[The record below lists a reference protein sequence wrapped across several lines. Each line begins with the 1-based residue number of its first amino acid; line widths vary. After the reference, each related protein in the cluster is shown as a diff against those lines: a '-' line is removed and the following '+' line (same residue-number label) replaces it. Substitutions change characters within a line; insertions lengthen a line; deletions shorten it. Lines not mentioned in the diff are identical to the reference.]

1 MHEFSEFR
9 GSFEEYLEQYLTEL
23 PTVSLLKEAMNYSAL
38 DGGKRIR
45 PLLIYA
51 GGQLSNAKQEKL
63 FPIAAAI
70 EMIHCYSLV
79 HDDLPAMDNDDFR
92 RGKPSNHKA
101 FDEATAIL
109 VGDAL
114 LTESFALLSNSGC
127 YPPLTTVKLIQMLS
141 KASGALGMI
150 KGQFLDMQAE
160 HQPITLEELEE
171 IHNHKTGALIQAS
184 ILMGYIVGE
193 QNSPKLLENLTE
205 FSQKVGL
212 MFQIQDDIL
221 DATSSVEILGKSIGK
236 DEAQKKATYV
246 NLLGIETAQSYMDQL
261 TSEALELLIPFG
273 KSAEPLKTL
282 TYYVIE
288 RQN

>member
-1 MHEFSEFR
+1 MFQFREEFEC
-9 GSFEEYLEQYLTEL
+9 YLAKNLDQLV
-23 PTVSLLKEAMNYSAL
+23 TVPLLKEAMSYSAL

-45 PLLIYA
+45 PLLAFA
-51 GGQLSNAKQEKL
+51 GGQLSGASNQSL
-63 FPIAAAI
+63 LPIAAAI

-101 FDEATAIL
+101 YDEATAIL

-114 LTESFALLSNSGC
+114 LTEAFSLLSHDNNFSAE
-127 YPPLTTVKLIQMLS
+127 TKIKLIQILS
-141 KASGALGMI
+141 KAAGAKGMI

-160 HQPITLEELEE
+160 QKPITLEELQE
-171 IHNHKTGALIQAS
+171 IHNNKTGALIQAS
-184 ILMGYIVGE
+184 VLMGYLAGDNISE
-193 QNSPKLLENLTE
+193 ESLEALAV

-221 DATSSVEILGKSIGK
+221 DATSSSEVLGKSAGK
-236 DEAQKKATYV
+236 DAEQKKATYV
-246 NLLGIETAQSYMDQL
+246 NLLGIETAQEYMQKL
-261 TSEALELLIPFG
+261 NAEALSLLAPFQTNAD
-273 KSAEPLKTL
+273 SLKALTL
-282 TYYVIE
+282 YVIE

>member
-1 MHEFSEFR
+1 MFQFREEFEC
-9 GSFEEYLEQYLTEL
+9 YLAKNLDQLV
-23 PTVSLLKEAMNYSAL
+23 TVPLLKEAMSYSAL

-45 PLLIYA
+45 PLLAFA
-51 GGQLSNAKQEKL
+51 GGQLSGASNQSL
-63 FPIAAAI
+63 LPIAAAI

-101 FDEATAIL
+101 YDEATAIL

-114 LTESFALLSNSGC
+114 LTEAFSLLSHDNNFSAE
-127 YPPLTTVKLIQMLS
+127 TKIKLIQILS
-141 KASGALGMI
+141 KAAGAKGMI

-160 HQPITLEELEE
+160 QKPITLEELQE
-171 IHNHKTGALIQAS
+171 IHNNKTGALIQAS
-184 ILMGYIVGE
+184 VLMGYLAGDNISE
-193 QNSPKLLENLTE
+193 ESLEALAV

-221 DATSSVEILGKSIGK
+221 DATSSSEVLGKSAGK
-236 DEAQKKATYV
+236 DAEQEKATYV
-246 NLLGIETAQSYMDQL
+246 NLLGIETAQEYMQKL
-261 TSEALELLIPFG
+261 NAEALSLLAPFQTNAD
-273 KSAEPLKTL
+273 SLKALTL
-282 TYYVIE
+282 YVIE